1 MRGRVLPL
9 NDPQSAEPEALVAA
23 QAELLPAAAQKRA
36 EKILDS
42 LCDPSRLRIVQALRA
57 TPLTVSEL
65 SKVISKTRAA
75 TSQHL
80 KVLRS
85 VQAVTAE
92 RHGQFV
98 VYSLSEHI
106 NAEVLE
112 AVANAFDQLR
122 ATAERIQA
130 APRRSSS
137 SKMIRISRRSLGASS
152 PP

>member
-1 MRGRVLPL
+1 LVQENGVQP
-9 NDPQSAEPEALVAA
+9 NAVAA
-23 QAELLPAAAQKRA
+23 AEAELLPSAVQKNA
-36 EKILDS
+36 DKILDS

-65 SKVISKTRAA
+65 SKVIAKTRAA

-85 VQAVTAE
+85 VDAVTAE

-112 AVANAFDQLR
+112 NVNAPPGPALTVPPLVFGPMTLLELSPALSVAHGVSALL
-122 ATAERIQA
+122 AT
-130 APRRSSS
+130 
-137 SKMIRISRRSLGASS
+137 
-152 PP
+152 

>member
-1 MRGRVLPL
+1 L
-9 NDPQSAEPEALVAA
+9 NDPLTVREPNAVAAA
-23 QAELLPAAAQKRA
+23 QAELLPAGVQKRA

-85 VQAVTAE
+85 VEAVTAE

-98 VYSLSEHI
+98 VYSLSEHLH
-106 NAEVLE
+106 ADVLE
-112 AVANAFDQLR
+112 DIANAFDQLR
-122 ATAERIQA
+122 PSA
-130 APRRSSS
+130 
-137 SKMIRISRRSLGASS
+137 
-152 PP
+152 

>member
-1 MRGRVLPL
+1 M
-9 NDPQSAEPEALVAA
+9 NDKGGIEPGAVTAA
-23 QAELLPAAAQKRA
+23 KAELLPPPVQKSA

-65 SKVISKTRAA
+65 SKVITKTRAA

-80 KVLRS
+80 KVLRG
-85 VQAVTAE
+85 VDAVTAE

-98 VYSLSEHI
+98 VYSLSEHV

-112 AVANAFDQLR
+112 AVADAFDQLR
-122 ATAERIQA
+122 AA
-130 APRRSSS
+130 
-137 SKMIRISRRSLGASS
+137 G
-152 PP
+152 

>member
-1 MRGRVLPL
+1 MLDCVLHSHL
-9 NDPQSAEPEALVAA
+9 DSAYAPIAAGPPHPEIERSSIPVVNEENAVQPNAVAA
-23 QAELLPAAAQKRA
+23 AEAELLPSSVQKHA
-36 EKILDS
+36 DKVLES

-65 SKVISKTRAA
+65 SKVIAKTRAA

-85 VQAVTAE
+85 VDAVTAE

-112 AVANAFDQLR
+112 NVANPFDQLR
-122 ATAERIQA
+122 RT
-130 APRRSSS
+130 
-137 SKMIRISRRSLGASS
+137 G
-152 PP
+152 

>member
-1 MRGRVLPL
+1 MNEQQGGFDANAVT
-9 NDPQSAEPEALVAA
+9 AA
-23 QAELLPAAAQKRA
+23 QAELLPPPAQKRA
-36 EKILDS
+36 EKVLDS

-65 SKVISKTRAA
+65 SKVISKTRPA

-85 VQAVTAE
+85 VDAVTAE

-122 ATAERIQA
+122 ASA
-130 APRRSSS
+130 
-137 SKMIRISRRSLGASS
+137 
-152 PP
+152 

>member
-1 MRGRVLPL
+1 LTEQENGVQPT
-9 NDPQSAEPEALVAA
+9 AVAA
-23 QAELLPAAAQKRA
+23 AEAELLPSSVQQHAD
-36 EKILDS
+36 KILDS

-65 SKVISKTRAA
+65 SKVIAKTRAA

-80 KVLRS
+80 KVLRG
-85 VQAVTAE
+85 VDAVTAE

-112 AVANAFDQLR
+112 KVADAFDQLR
-122 ATAERIQA
+122 PT
-130 APRRSSS
+130 
-137 SKMIRISRRSLGASS
+137 G
-152 PP
+152 

>member
-1 MRGRVLPL
+1 MCAIAARRRKYEIERSPIPVVNEENAVQP
-9 NDPQSAEPEALVAA
+9 SAVAA
-23 QAELLPAAAQKRA
+23 AEAELLPSSVQKSADRVL
-36 EKILDS
+36 ES

-65 SKVISKTRAA
+65 SKVIAKTRAA

-85 VQAVTAE
+85 VDAVTAE

-112 AVANAFDQLR
+112 NVANAFDQLR
-122 ATAERIQA
+122 PT
-130 APRRSSS
+130 
-137 SKMIRISRRSLGASS
+137 G
-152 PP
+152 

>member
-1 MRGRVLPL
+1 M
-9 NDPQSAEPEALVAA
+9 AEQETAVQQNAVAAA
-23 QAELLPAAAQKRA
+23 QAELLPISVQRHA
-36 EKILDS
+36 EKVLES

-65 SKVISKTRAA
+65 SRVIAKTRAA

-80 KVLRS
+80 KVLRG
-85 VQAVTAE
+85 VEAVTAE

-112 AVANAFDQLR
+112 NVANAFDQLR
-122 ATAERIQA
+122 PTA
-130 APRRSSS
+130 
-137 SKMIRISRRSLGASS
+137 
-152 PP
+152 

>member
-1 MRGRVLPL
+1 L
-9 NDPQSAEPEALVAA
+9 NEQQGGFEPGAVSAAR
-23 QAELLPAAAQKRA
+23 AELLPAPAQKNA

-42 LCDPSRLRIVQALRA
+42 LCDPSRFRIVQALRA

-65 SKVISKTRAA
+65 SKVISKTRPA

-85 VQAVTAE
+85 VDAVTAE

-122 ATAERIQA
+122 ASA
-130 APRRSSS
+130 
-137 SKMIRISRRSLGASS
+137 
-152 PP
+152 

>member
-1 MRGRVLPL
+1 MFPL
-9 NDPQSAEPEALVAA
+9 ADKNAIEPNAVAA
-23 QAELLPAAAQKRA
+23 AEKELLPAAAQKHA
-36 EKILDS
+36 ERILDS

-57 TPLTVSEL
+57 TPLTVSEI

-80 KVLRS
+80 KVLRG
-85 VQAVTAE
+85 VDAVSAE

-112 AVANAFDQLR
+112 DVAKAFDQLR
-122 ATAERIQA
+122 PTA
-130 APRRSSS
+130 
-137 SKMIRISRRSLGASS
+137 
-152 PP
+152 

>member
-1 MRGRVLPL
+1 M
-9 NDPQSAEPEALVAA
+9 AEQNTGVEQNAIAAA
-23 QAELLPAAAQKRA
+23 QAELLPSTVQKHA

-65 SKVISKTRAA
+65 SRVISKTRAA

-80 KVLRS
+80 KVLRE
-85 VQAVTAE
+85 VDAVSAE

-98 VYSLSEHI
+98 VYSLSQHV

-112 AVANAFDQLR
+112 NVANAFDQLR
-122 ATAERIQA
+122 PTA
-130 APRRSSS
+130 
-137 SKMIRISRRSLGASS
+137 
-152 PP
+152 